1 MTQVYLSVANGTGS
15 GWKTAGTNVSVT
27 ATVPPHYH
35 FVYWEWISGTISMGS
50 IYSASNT
57 VVPSTNASIKA
68 NSSINIYTVTFDANS
83 GGSLTGDTNQTLSYN
98 EVSTGVT
105 AVPDEGYHFTGWNII
120 GNNPLYVIA
129 YSNMHIIAYFEP
141 YFLPPDQYA
150 LTVTSGTGDGNYYG
164 GTVVNI
170 VADAPAPA
178 HHFTYWSGDTT
189 GIANVNAS
197 TTTITTQSS
206 AATIVANYAPDAGE
220 QWTLT
225 YSAGNG
231 GTIVGTAIQTVANAG
246 NGTEVTGTPITGY
259 YFVNWSDAVTTAAR
273 IDTNVTGNITVTA
286 NFSVISSGY
295 VIFV

>member
-1 MTQVYLSVANGTGS
+1 MTQVYLSVTNGSGS
-15 GWKTAGTNVSVT
+15 GWKTPGVNVSVT

-35 FVYWEWISGTISMGS
+35 FVYWEWINGTINMGS

-57 VVPSTNASIKA
+57 VSLTTNASIKA
-68 NSSINIYTVTFDANS
+68 NSSIDTYTITFNANA
-83 GGSLTGDTNQTLSYN
+83 GGSLTGDTNQTLDYGEMS
-98 EVSTGVT
+98 SGVE
-105 AVPDEGYHFTGWNII
+105 AVPNEGYHFTGWNIT
-120 GNNPLYVIA
+120 GNNPIYVTA
-129 YSNMHIIAYFEP
+129 YSNANIIAYFEADEV
-141 YFLPPDQYA
+141 PPDQYA

-170 VADAPAPA
+170 VADAPAGGY
-178 HHFTYWSGDTT
+178 HFSYWSGNTT
-189 GIANVNAS
+189 GIANVNLA

-246 NGTEVTGTPITGY
+246 NGTEVTGTPISGY

-273 IDTNVTGNITVTA
+273 TDTNVTGNITVTA

-295 VIFV
+295 IIFV